1 LSQPKLIDQVRSVIR
16 VKHYSLRTEE
26 AYWHWIK
33 RFILFHKKRHPNE
46 MGEPE
51 VSAFLSHLAVEKKVA
66 ASTQNQALS
75 ALLFLYKEVLKAPL
89 DWIEGIQR
97 AKRPSRLPVVFTR
110 EEVQAILRNLEG
122 TKHLMA
128 SLLYG
133 AGLRITEC
141 LRLRVKDID
150 FGYSQIVVRD
160 GKGGKDRVTVLP
172 NSLKVALKKHLEKVK
187 ALHERDL
194 LDGCGRTTLPFA
206 LDRKYPNA
214 AREWGW
220 QYVFPSAKRCWDAQ
234 SKREVRHHLAEEV
247 LQKAVKSSV
256 FRSGISKPGSCH
268 TFRHSFASHLL
279 ESGYDIRTVQE
290 LLGHKDLN
298 TTMIYTHVMN
308 KGGRGVRS
316 PVDEL

>member
-1 LSQPKLIDQVRSVIR
+1 
-16 VKHYSLRTEE
+16 
-26 AYWHWIK
+26 
-33 RFILFHKKRHPNE
+33 
-46 MGEPE
+46 M
-51 VSAFLSHLAVEKKVA
+51 
-66 ASTQNQALS
+66 
-75 ALLFLYKEVLKAPL
+75 
-89 DWIEGIQR
+89 
-97 AKRPSRLPVVFTR
+97 FTR

-122 TKHLMA
+122 TKWLMA

-133 AGLRITEC
+133 AGLRLTEC

-160 GKGGKDRVTVLP
+160 GKGAKDRVTVLP
-172 NSLKVALKKHLEKVK
+172 NSVKDRLKQHLQKVK

-194 LDGCGRTTLPFA
+194 LEGCGRTTLPFA

-214 AREWGW
+214 ASEWGW

-247 LQKAVKSSV
+247 LQKAVKTSV
-256 FRSGISKPGSCH
+256 FRAGMSKPGSCH
-268 TFRHSFASHLL
+268 TFRHSFATHML
-279 ESGYDIRTVQE
+279 ESCYDIRTVQE

-308 KGGRGVRS
+308 KGGRGVEVPLTSCERS
-316 PVDEL
+316 RARCRLTLLWPSLLFHQRSRRPRRFRCPRLRRITAKDAEDSHEHPLRPW